1 MRAGF
6 PPLDVGLEL
15 AELVEGAVD
24 PLGGGQDLVHVLDLD
39 PVGHQR
45 ELQVVHRTLAQAA
58 LAGGF
63 LDVPEIRPRGRCLG
77 QLVAVVGDRH
87 APHQHRRATLLGG
100 IGDQL
105 LGAAELGPVEALVHA
120 LVAAAHQV
128 RAFDLHQVP
137 VDVAGID
144 HDLDPGH
151 FAVVL
156 ALDQRAAV
164 LGTERLEDR
173 RILGFLAGA
182 AVGDHDHV
190 RCCLDGA
197 DSKGEQP
204 GRALEQVRFHQW
216 FLLPV
221 PRDAWP
227 VFLLL

>member
-1 MRAGF
+1 M
-6 PPLDVGLEL
+6 
-15 AELVEGAVD
+15 
-24 PLGGGQDLVHVLDLD
+24 
-39 PVGHQR
+39 
-45 ELQVVHRTLAQAA
+45 AQA
-58 LAGGF
+58 L
-63 LDVPEIRPRGRCLG
+63 
-77 QLVAVVGDRH
+77 
-87 APHQHRRATLLGG
+87 
-100 IGDQL
+100 
-105 LGAAELGPVEALVHA
+105 PVEVLVDALIA
-120 LVAAAHQV
+120 TAHQV
-128 RAFDLHQVP
+128 GPFDLHHVP
-137 VDVAGID
+137 VDVAGIG
-144 HDLDPGH
+144 HHLDAGH